1 MIRQLLLICVIFLSV
16 KLVVCQNFLNFNS
29 TPFIGSQLNYDDET
43 RMCCDSQANKY
54 CISNVKV
61 PYYSSNFS
69 ISTGAS
75 SSPYLF
81 IKYDSTNRIVFYKKI
96 DLPTSG
102 FNKIIYNKNSV
113 YIILSPAP
121 QFSYDNFTST
131 GSTVNGCFVL
141 QVNPLTGAL
150 ITNYKIPIYNEAT
163 LLNVFITNNHFYFF
177 FSAPVS
183 VANFFPTGSPGKIA
197 LVCDMTC
204 IEILRKN
211 LTVDLN
217 KINGLIQL
225 NGAVYLTGRAN
236 PSALSMEGIFIK
248 YDTFFNVIRRV
259 AYGNETHSPLI
270 LKGNILF
277 SADAGSSFGIT
288 AKNKLIVGI
297 MDTNLTVTKETFWGI
312 PYDIPDYLQ
321 HRQSRYN
328 SFLSLHTSQDK
339 IIFSFA
345 STFSKDSLVGCGRSG
360 PTSTNFFVYTL
371 DSLLNCKSQITINN
385 GDYYNTDPNVTNCYP
400 SQIDMMSQAAGKQF
414 STLIKSHNWY
424 YSVSNSPDT
433 AFQVFLNSHSY
444 PIAEMLRGNLDVNNT
459 RCANILSL
467 YVDKWLE
474 TFMPG
479 RVRYCVGD
487 TLKLGYKKW
496 GNWFSG
502 TTFRLEACT
511 NPAFP
516 SSGIRLLG
524 TFTDTVNTENMLY
537 TRVVIPNMGGGQF
550 YLRLKSIGPDRI
562 SNLADTTVI
571 IYNLPAVNAGPDQTV
586 CFGDSV
592 QLAGAN
598 FGAGFYWTGSKP
610 NLLNDSL
617 IINPTFKAT
626 DSVYAVLHTVNGNG
640 CFNTD
645 TVRIHVIPE
654 IKLSTTIDSLY
665 PKCMNTNVK
674 LNVGTHYNDS
684 ITVSWGDG
692 TDTILKGNNHLLWHT
707 YTSTGTVK
715 LRINAVAGGCAD
727 SVLLTNLVRA
737 NVRVNKS
744 ADTTICFGQSVFLN
758 VNATGA
764 DSAFTYLYKV
774 GNTIYSSSNGWFIDK
789 PMQNTLYKAGAVNAC
804 MGDTLWD
811 SIRVTV
817 IPPLK
822 INTLFTDTSLC
833 IGNAL
838 TLTAGATGGRSSGRV
853 FTVND
858 GLVSK
863 TMVDSSAVV
872 SPVVTTMYWLHVEDG
887 CTTPNDSVAVVVHVL
902 PKLTHS
908 PLPDLVLCENETL
921 QVQSTPHGGDSLHYS
936 YAWKDVNTGAFLSTL
951 ASFAM
956 PVLNSTDIVLQITDN
971 RCATWTDTFT
981 VDVIPDLNRWIA
993 VTPTSGCVPLTVHWQ
1008 IGALAALKP
1017 ASYVLVF
1024 DAGDGSIP
1032 VRKNIS
1038 TAQAPF
1044 DVFYTYTTASDFTA
1058 RVHLYDRNGSA
1069 LCNPFVQKIRVF
1081 ARPKA
1086 AFTPVPLRTN
1096 IIRPDIT
1103 FSNQSIASDSY
1114 LWSFGDGITQS
1125 DNNPSVIHHYTDTG
1139 TYTVQ
1144 LIALTNNGCS
1154 DTAYGKVW
1162 VMDSFT
1168 CFIPNTFSPNADKR
1182 NDTFKPVCTNTQ
1194 YYILTVYNRWGE
1206 VVYQSDSQT
1215 SFPEWMPGNEPDGV
1229 YIYSISAMDRNN
1241 EVHTFK
1247 GTVMLLR

>member
-1 MIRQLLLICVIFLSV
+1 ML
-16 KLVVCQNFLNFNS
+16 
-29 TPFIGSQLNYDDET
+29 
-43 RMCCDSQANKY
+43 
-54 CISNVKV
+54 
-61 PYYSSNFS
+61 
-69 ISTGAS
+69 
-75 SSPYLF
+75 
-81 IKYDSTNRIVFYKKI
+81 IKYDSLNAIKFYKNFWTDGGFWECRSFMVNNNLYLINTSKSQYTYDNGPVINDSGLIVLKI
-96 DLPTSG
+96 DPANGNKLSAFAIPLPLINSTTNSTIKRVCVINNVITL
-102 FNKIIYNKNSV
+102 FLETKVPLVYNSV
-113 YIILSPAP
+113 YINTGKYFIEYTLGGSFIRAGNINHGLSEIQGFLSFNNRYYLFGANDTTY
-121 QFSYDNFTST
+121 SG
-131 GSTVNGCFVL
+131 GS
-141 QVNPLTGAL
+141 
-150 ITNYKIPIYNEAT
+150 
-163 LLNVFITNNHFYFF
+163 NVFKFDQNFNLIKSVNYGIMAMSPVVVNNKILL
-177 FSAPVS
+177 VS
-183 VANFFPTGSPGKIA
+183 YSKFGVAN
-197 LVCDMTC
+197 
-204 IEILRKN
+204 
-211 LTVDLN
+211 
-217 KINGLIQL
+217 
-225 NGAVYLTGRAN
+225 Y
-236 PSALSMEGIFIK
+236 
-248 YDTFFNVIRRV
+248 
-259 AYGNETHSPLI
+259 
-270 LKGNILF
+270 
-277 SADAGSSFGIT
+277 AD
-288 AKNKLIVGI
+288 KNKLFLSYLDTDLNVLQETKWGLWNEFNVGNSFIGIQNHFGFLSVNNNQVVFSFIAALSTDSLLGCNSIFGKTSTNIVI
-297 MDTNLTVTKETFWGI
+297 ETLDTNL
-312 PYDIPDYLQ
+312 
-321 HRQSRYN
+321 
-328 SFLSLHTSQDK
+328 
-339 IIFSFA
+339 
-345 STFSKDSLVGCGRSG
+345 
-360 PTSTNFFVYTL
+360 
-371 DSLLNCKSQITINN
+371 NCKNTIQIAN
-385 GDYYNTDPNVTNCYP
+385 GDYFLNTSGQPSSSFDFFAENYCGAVERQVSVLLRSHRSTYMAVDTPFLFYLNQHKYP
-400 SQIDMMSQAAGKQF
+400 LASVESG
-414 STLIKSHNWY
+414 NWDGGTSY
-424 YSVSNSPDT
+424 GRSPD
-433 AFQVFLNSHSY
+433 
-444 PIAEMLRGNLDVNNT
+444 I
-459 RCANILSL
+459 ISL
-467 YVDKWLE
+467 HFDKWLE
-474 TFMPG
+474 TFMPE

-496 GNWFSG
+496 GNWNSG

-516 SSGIRLLG
+516 TSGIRLLG
-524 TFTDTVNTENMLY
+524 TFIDTVNTENMLY

-562 SNLADTTVI
+562 SNLADTTVL

-617 IINPTFKAT
+617 IISPTFKAI

-640 CFNTD
+640 CFNSD

-654 IKLSTTIDSLY
+654 IKLSATIDSLY
-665 PKCMNTNVK
+665 PKCMNTYVK

-707 YTSTGTVK
+707 YTTTGTLK
-715 LRINAVAGGCAD
+715 LRIKVVAGGCAD
-727 SVLLTNLVRA
+727 SVLLTNLVRV

-774 GNTIYSSSNGWFIDK
+774 GNTIYNSSNGWFIDK
-789 PMQNTLYKAGAVNAC
+789 PVQNTLYKAGTVNAC

-822 INTLFTDTSLC
+822 INTPFTDTTLC
-833 IGNAL
+833 IGNAI
-838 TLTAGATGGRSSGRV
+838 TPTAWATGGRSSGRV

-872 SPVVTTMYWLHVEDG
+872 SPVVTTTYWLHVEDG

-902 PKLTHS
+902 PKLTHA

-1044 DVFYTYTTASDFTA
+1044 DVFYTYSTASDFTA
-1058 RVHLYDRNGSA
+1058 RVHLYDRNGRA
-1069 LCNPFVQKIRVF
+1069 LCNPVVQKIRVF

-1215 SFPEWMPGNEPDGV
+1215 SFPEWMPVNEPDGV

-1247 GTVMLLR
+1247 GTVMILQ